1 MTAELEKCGL
11 SYVGSSV
18 IYLSQTTLRHYY
30 RITEPD
36 RFTQEVRDGITFD
49 GMATAYVERNGTIY
63 FDKKDIAA
71 SQLDTEYVIE
81 INGNAYHY
89 AVLDYIAR
97 AYNDAS
103 ASQIEKELAAAVYR
117 YNAAANAY
125 FGS

>member
-1 MTAELEKCGL
+1 M
-11 SYVGSSV
+11 
-18 IYLSQTTLRHYY
+18 I
-30 RITEPD
+30 
-36 RFTQEVRDGITFD
+36 
-49 GMATAYVERNGTIY
+49 
-63 FDKKDIAA
+63 KKDIAA